1 MAFHFP
7 LQAVFH
13 LRQSME
19 HQQELRLRSA
29 NQQVARV
36 RHLMEQ
42 LDAHLHD
49 RHLQCLHDLAEGST
63 AAELR
68 FASEGDSCLLDH
80 RKALEGELTRLQN
93 LRDQQQRIYAQAR
106 RERETF
112 ESLRDHQF
120 SVYQRDVLR
129 RAQRE
134 LDDTFLL
141 RSSYKK
147 KSDAA

>member
-42 LDAHLHD
+42 FDAHLHD
-49 RHLQCLHDLAEGST
+49 RHLQRLRDLVEGVT

-68 FASEGDSCLLDH
+68 FASDGDSCLLDH
-80 RKALEGELTRLQN
+80 RKALEGELVRLQN
-93 LRDQQQRIYAQAR
+93 LRDQQQRIYEQAR
-106 RERETF
+106 RDRETF
-112 ESLRDHQF
+112 ESLHDHQF
-120 SVYQRDVLR
+120 SEYQRDVLR

-147 KSDAA
+147 KSTAA